1 VRTTNRLFQ
10 FQLPACRATACRGT
24 DEAQRVVRTL
34 TYRLLLNLSM
44 CSVLGI
50 QPPRA
55 PSTCSVLCVLNCAD
69 ADGRIVAI
77 AGPQET
83 NPTVR
88 ESRVYVGVA
97 RSSTDVEQARELHTR
112 AYEREG
118 LISPLPAGVA
128 FDDGWMNQRHWL
140 VANDGRRVVGAV
152 SLITPRESL
161 PTLLAFGV
169 CPAKTPRLA
178 APWADRRV
186 FEVSTLVV
194 DTEGRVSPTLG
205 GLLIRAVWRHREERL
220 DHDVWLMSMRWK
232 RFDRLCAALPVPFEL
247 IGRTSTY
254 YNGPSVAFLAD
265 LRLWRSALSMRAPVL
280 LDWLEGGQDDRMPR
294 RNATR
299 SVAPA
304 PCRASLSRTS
314 R

>member
-1 VRTTNRLFQ
+1 MCWVF
-10 FQLPACRATACRGT
+10 GT
-24 DEAQRVVRTL
+24 
-34 TYRLLLNLSM
+34 
-44 CSVLGI
+44 
-50 QPPRA
+50 QPPEGA
-55 PSTCSVLCVLNCAD
+55 GHVQCYMCAELCRRRW
-69 ADGRIVAI
+69 RIVAI
-77 AGPQET
+77 ARPQET
-83 NPTVR
+83 NPTVKG
-88 ESRVYVGVA
+88 SRMYVGVA

-118 LISPLPAGVA
+118 LISPLPAGAA
-128 FDDGWMNQRHWL
+128 FDDGWMNQRRWL

-152 SLITPRESL
+152 SLITPRKSL

-247 IGRTSTY
+247 IGRTSTF

-299 SVAPA
+299 SAAPA
-304 PCRASLSRTS
+304 PCTASLSGIPR
-314 R
+314 